1 MCARIV
7 GGCVG
12 RLRDS
17 CMRGYP
23 SELHNMMGNVGR
35 VPMSTGR
42 ISTSAL
48 EIDYREVL
56 GSYGWECHMRIYSLH
71 ISIPSP

>member
-1 MCARIV
+1 MCVRIV

-23 SELHNMMGNVGR
+23 SELHNMMGNAGR
-35 VPMSTGR
+35 GPMSTGH
-42 ISTSAL
+42 ISTWEL
-48 EIDYREVL
+48 EIDCVEVL
-56 GSYGWECHMRIYSLH
+56 GSYGWECHMHIYSLNV
-71 ISIPSP
+71 SILSL